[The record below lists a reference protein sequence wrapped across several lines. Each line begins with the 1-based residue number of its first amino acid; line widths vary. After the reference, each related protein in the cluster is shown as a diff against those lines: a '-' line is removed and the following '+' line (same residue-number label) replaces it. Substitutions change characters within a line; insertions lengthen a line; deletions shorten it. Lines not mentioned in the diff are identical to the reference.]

1 MKRRPRRAK
10 AKFDDVLGER
20 ALGEDQKPID
30 LARAPDFAV
39 GGLSVRPSLR
49 QVIEAAGRE
58 TVLEPRVMQVL
69 VALADADG
77 AIVSRDDLTVRCWS
91 GRIVG
96 EDAIN
101 RVISRLRR
109 LADET
114 GAFRI
119 ETITKVGYRL
129 LVEGQAE
136 TSAQAPARPD
146 RRLLIAGGA
155 AGVVA
160 IGAGALLGRRWLK
173 PAKPDVMPLIVQATT
188 ALEQGTTESNDQ
200 AIGLLKRA
208 VELSP
213 NDEIAWG
220 VLAFC
225 YAAAVQRRSPQMQ
238 ADLIARAREAARR
251 AEALHPGDPNA
262 RAALILLEPGLRHWA
277 WAERSLRDLIK
288 DHPENLPARMMLAEV
303 LGSVGRWR
311 ECAALYDT
319 VDTANNPTPGRV
331 QRQVQ
336 ALWSAGRLQEA
347 DRAIARAVS
356 MYPTHFAVW
365 FTHFHLLLYT
375 GRAREAL
382 AKVENLEGRPENVD
396 ESNFQT
402 IRQVAKGMVSRT
414 PVDID
419 AAVERI
425 QASARE
431 GAGHAEN
438 SVQFASALG
447 RTDTA
452 FEISQAYFF
461 GRGFVVP
468 DVRFAM
474 RQKTFTP
481 LADRRTNFLFFPSTA
496 GMRGDPRFAQLTEAL
511 GLAAYWRET
520 KTRPDYQVV

>member
-1 MKRRPRRAK
+1 MG
-10 AKFDDVLGER
+10 D
-20 ALGEDQKPID
+20 DQKPID

-39 GGLSVRPSLR
+39 GGVSVRPSLR
-49 QVIEAAGRE
+49 QVIEADGRE

-77 AIVSRDDLTVRCWS
+77 AIVSRDALTLRCWS

-136 TSAQAPARPD
+136 TPAPPPARPD
-146 RRLLIAGGA
+146 RRLLLAGGA
-155 AGVVA
+155 ASVVA

-188 ALEQGTTESNDQ
+188 ALEQGTADGADQ

-213 NDEIAWG
+213 NDPTAWG

-225 YAAAVQRRSPQMQ
+225 YAAGTQTRSPRLQ
-238 ADLIARAREAARR
+238 ADLATRARAAAQR
-251 AEALHPGDPNA
+251 ALVLNPGDANA
-262 RAALILLEPGLRHWA
+262 RAALLLIEPDAARWA
-277 WAERSLRDLIK
+277 WSERELRALIA
-288 DHPENLPARMMLAEV
+288 DHPDNLPSKLMLAEV
-303 LGSVGRWR
+303 LGAVGRWR
-311 ECAALYDT
+311 ESAQLMDA
-319 VDTANNPTPGRV
+319 VDPANVPTPGRV
-331 QRQVQ
+331 QRHVQ
-336 ALWSAGRLQEA
+336 ALWSAGRLEDA

-356 MYPTHFAVW
+356 LYPTHFAVW
-365 FTHFHLLLYT
+365 FTHFNLLLYT

-382 AKVENLEGRPENVD
+382 AKIDNVEARPESVE
-396 ESNFQT
+396 ESQFST
-402 IRQVAKGMVSRT
+402 IRLVTQAMLSRSAR
-414 PVDID
+414 DID
-419 AAVERI
+419 AAMER
-425 QASARE
+425 AVAMAHD

-438 SVQFASALG
+438 AIQYAAGLG
-447 RTDTA
+447 RPDAA
-452 FEISQAYFF
+452 FQVCDAYYFS
-461 GRGFVVP
+461 RGFVVP
-468 DVRFAM
+468 EIRFAV
-474 RQKTFTP
+474 RQKTYTAFN
-481 LADRRTNFLFFPSTA
+481 DRRTNFLFWPSTA
-496 GMRGDPRFAQLTEAL
+496 PLRVDPRFSALTKAV
-511 GLAAYWRET
+511 GLDAYWRET
-520 KTRPDYQVV
+520 RTRPDYQVA

>member
-1 MKRRPRRAK
+1 MG
-10 AKFDDVLGER
+10 D
-20 ALGEDQKPID
+20 DQKPID
-30 LARAPDFAV
+30 LARAPDFVV
-39 GGLSVRPSLR
+39 GDVSVRPSLR
-49 QVIEAAGRE
+49 QVIEADGHE
-58 TVLEPRVMQVL
+58 TMLEPRVMQVL
-69 VALADADG
+69 VALADAKG

-136 TSAQAPARPD
+136 TAAKARARPD
-146 RRLLIAGGA
+146 RRLLLAGGA
-155 AGVVA
+155 ASVVA

-188 ALEQGTTESNDQ
+188 ALEQGTAESNDQ

-213 NDEIAWG
+213 EDEIAWG
-220 VLAFC
+220 VLAFV

-238 ADLIARAREAARR
+238 ADLTARAREAARR

-262 RAALILLEPGLRHWA
+262 RAALILLEPGLRRWA
-277 WAERSLRDLIK
+277 WAEQSLRDLIK

-303 LGSVGRWR
+303 LGAVGRWR
-311 ECAALYDT
+311 ESAAIHDK
-319 VDTANNPTPGRV
+319 VDNANNPTPGRV

-347 DRAIARAVS
+347 DRAIERAVS

-382 AKVENLEGRPENVD
+382 AKVDNLEGRPETVE
-396 ESNFQT
+396 ESNFQL
-402 IRQVAKGMVSRT
+402 IRQVAKGMVSGA
-414 PVDID
+414 PADID
-419 AAVERI
+419 EAVERI
-425 QASARE
+425 RASARA

-438 SVQFASALG
+438 AVQFASALG
-447 RTDTA
+447 RTETA
-452 FEISQAYFF
+452 FEIAQAYFF
-461 GRGFVVP
+461 GQGFVVP
-468 DVRFAM
+468 DIRFEM

-496 GMRGDPRFAQLTEAL
+496 GMRDDARFAQLTEAL

-520 KTRPDYQVV
+520 RTRPDYQVA